1 MWRKL
6 VRLKWYGKPTYH
18 PLDLASVPQEP
29 GVYKLHRRE
38 YNGEWTIFHVAEADK
53 LYEALQLHLTSS
65 ERNEK
70 ILESLRLYDCAFS
83 YAIVPD
89 PAERDA
95 ILKYLYETYQPDATD
110 PNSIPAEVEPLQVN
124 AN

>member
-6 VRLKWYGKPTYH
+6 VRLKWYGKPSYH
-18 PLDLASVPQEP
+18 PLDLASVPLEA
-29 GVYKLHRRE
+29 GVYKLHKKE
-38 YNGEWTIFHVAEADK
+38 FNGEWSIFHVAKADK

-70 ILESLRLYDCAFS
+70 ILAVLRVHDCAFS
-83 YAIVPD
+83 YALVPD

-95 ILKYLYETYQPDATD
+95 ILKYLFEAYQPEATD
-110 PNSIPAEVEPLQVN
+110 PNSIPGDVEPLQVN